1 MYLKF
6 NLLILLFLCYSLQ
19 CQAQNSNMA
28 LHMDGKDNDVRTG
41 IGIMS
46 GEWTIEA
53 WIKGNDSNWKPYEAI
68 IGGGEYS
75 ELNICDN
82 MPLVLRDG
90 YLHNKGAQ
98 LTASVKMDDNWHHV
112 AASCNGRTTVL
123 YMDGKEVGRKDTAI
137 AILPGAIGL
146 HEKEH
151 CFGGL
156 IDEVRIWSKAIPV
169 SAINEWKNKSV
180 VAAHP
185 YFSSLTAY
193 YNFDDFRDVMSV
205 NWVGKGPLA
214 YHLRNGR
221 SDYYGHLPMAYAVDN
236 TNTSFE
242 NFEGKQQLFNAVVI
256 QNEWDLEQGTKD
268 GQALKIRVIAQGNKQ
283 ALTLDEIRLRLNEQ
297 ATVADIRNIRIYYTG
312 QYPRSSVREP
322 LFEQPV
328 KPAAEMVFREK
339 RNSKKFH
346 LRPGVNYFL
355 VTFDIAEDARVGH
368 KIQATV
374 PDFKLS
380 GKTYIPEEEA
390 SEIGQHIT
398 PKMNN
403 NLIRVLQWNIWHGGV
418 HLGKEAGRSRI
429 TDLIRS
435 AKADI
440 ITMQEGYSA
449 QDSIAQALG
458 FHLQT
463 KSSKDNLALLSR
475 YPIESIKSSE
485 PFKSNPAKI
494 DLPNGKRILVNDCWL
509 RYAYRPEYTCAYQN
523 TGMNPQTWIAEDTEL
538 ALTDIR
544 NLMEKDVNP
553 YIESPDMP
561 VIIAGDFNSCS
572 HLDWTERTRSLHYG
586 YGPVAFP
593 TSKFMY
599 EQGFKDSFR
608 ELNPDELTHQGGT
621 FAPIYGQLQN
631 ARIDFIYY
639 KGGIKAIS
647 SKIVRTSPDIDDVWA
662 SDHAA
667 VLTIFT
673 VE

>member
-1 MYLKF
+1 MVLKF
-6 NLLILLFLCYSLQ
+6 NLLILIVLCYTLHSV
-19 CQAQNSNMA
+19 AQKSNLA

-41 IGIMS
+41 IGIIS
-46 GEWTIEA
+46 GEWTLEA
-53 WIKGNDSNWKPYEAI
+53 WIKGNDTNWKPYEAI

-82 MPLVLRDG
+82 MPLVIKDG
-90 YLHNKGAQ
+90 YLYTKGAQ
-98 LTASVKMDDNWHHV
+98 LRASVKMDDNWHHV

-123 YMDGKEVGRKDTAI
+123 YLDGKEVGRKDTAT

-146 HEKEH
+146 NEKEH

-169 SAINEWKNKSV
+169 SDINKWKNKPVTS
-180 VAAHP
+180 AHP
-185 YFSSLTAY
+185 YFSSLTGY
-193 YNFDDFRDVMSV
+193 YNFDDFKDVMSV
-205 NWVGKGPLA
+205 NWVGKGAIA

-221 SDYYGHLPMAYAVDN
+221 SDYYGHLPMAYAVEN
-236 TNTSFE
+236 TNSSFQ

-256 QNEWDLEQGTKD
+256 QNEWDLEQGTKE
-268 GQALKIRVIAQGNKQ
+268 GQALKIRVIAQGDKE

-297 ATVADIRNIRIYYTG
+297 TSTTDICNIRIYYTG

-328 KPAAEMVFREK
+328 KPAKEMVFRNN

-355 VTFDIAEDARVGH
+355 ITFDIHEDAHVGH
-368 KIQATV
+368 KLRATV
-374 PDFKLS
+374 PEFKLS
-380 GKTYIPEEEA
+380 GKTYIPEEET
-390 SEIGQHIT
+390 SEVWQHVT

-403 NLIRVLQWNIWHGGV
+403 NLFSVLQWNIWHGGV
-418 HLGKEAGRSRI
+418 HLGKEAGRARI
-429 TDLIRS
+429 TDLIRRS
-435 AKADI
+435 KADI

-449 QDSIAQALG
+449 QDSIAQVLG
-458 FHLQT
+458 FYLQT

-475 YPIESIKSSE
+475 YPVQSIKSSE
-485 PFKSNPAKI
+485 PFKSNPARV
-494 DLPNGKRILVNDCWL
+494 DLPNGRHILINDCWL
-509 RYAYRPEYTCAYQN
+509 RYAYRPEYTCTYQN
-523 TGMNPQTWIAEDTEL
+523 TGMDTQTWVAEDAEL

-544 NLMEKDVNP
+544 NLIEKDVNP
-553 YIESPDMP
+553 YLESPDMP
-561 VIIAGDFNSCS
+561 VIIAGDFNSFS
-572 HLDWTERTRSLHYG
+572 HLDWTERARSLHYG

-593 TSKFMY
+593 ASKFMY
-599 EQGFKDSFR
+599 AKGFKDSFR
-608 ELNPDELTHQGGT
+608 ELNPDEMTHQGGT

-667 VLTIFT
+667 VLTIFA